1 MRPPRRPPIDG
12 DAILAA
18 RLRKGMT
25 QEEVQA
31 ECLKRGTKVLN
42 LSRLEN
48 GEIRW
53 PAPKV
58 LPVLASVLA
67 LEVSDLFEKAKAAA

>member
-18 RLRKGMT
+18 RLAKGMT

-31 ECLKRGTKVLN
+31 ECFRRGTKVCN
-42 LSRLEN
+42 LSRMEN
-48 GEIRW
+48 GDIKW

-67 LEVSDLFEKAKAAA
+67 LEVSDLFEKVEVAA